1 MLEVLVKATTIFATA
16 FGLALA
22 FGPTLTLAD
31 GGGGTGGTNANC
43 RRGEIWDPQTR
54 RCVKQQGS
62 VLPDKVLRDYA
73 YTLAKAGRYDEAL
86 ATLDLLRDPNTAEA
100 LNYRGYA
107 TRKLGRV
114 DEGISYY
121 LKSVAK
127 DPSYAEVR
135 EYLGEAYVINGDI
148 TAAKEQLRTIEGIC
162 GTHCE
167 QYQHLADA
175 IAAPSRWLE

>member
-1 MLEVLVKATTIFATA
+1 MKAATTLATA

-22 FGPTLTLAD
+22 FAPTLTLAD
-31 GGGGTGGTNANC
+31 AGGGTGGSKANC
-43 RRGEIWDPQTR
+43 QRGEIWDPQAR

-62 VLPDKVLRDYA
+62 VLPDKVLTDYA
-73 YTLAKAGRYDEAL
+73 YALAKAKRYDEAL
-86 ATLDLLRDPNTAEA
+86 ETLDLLRDPNTAEA

-114 DEGISYY
+114 DEGIGYY

-127 DPSYAEVR
+127 EPRYAEVR
-135 EYLGEAYVINGDI
+135 EYLGEAYVIKGDI

-175 IAAPSRWLE
+175 IADPSKL

>member
-1 MLEVLVKATTIFATA
+1 VLT
-16 FGLALA
+16 
-22 FGPTLTLAD
+22 
-31 GGGGTGGTNANC
+31 
-43 RRGEIWDPQTR
+43 
-54 RCVKQQGS
+54 
-62 VLPDKVLRDYA
+62 DYA
-73 YTLAKAGRYDEAL
+73 YALAKAKRYDEAL
-86 ATLDLLRDPNTAEA
+86 ETLDLLRDPNTAEA

-114 DEGISYY
+114 DEGIGYY

-127 DPSYAEVR
+127 DPRYAEVR
-135 EYLGEAYVINGDI
+135 EYLGEAYVIKGDI

-175 IAAPSRWLE
+175 IADPSKL